1 MQTVVLGWF
10 GFSAVWF
17 IPLFWRLVK
26 AALPGGGGLAGPGS
40 IRLWLGF
47 VGVLTAS
54 CTLATAL
61 TGDATTNALGHA
73 LARGFEHVFGH
84 VGTPFAMIALFVVGL
99 PWLVGVRWRQVNAWL
114 DASFGIRFARERG
127 DEEPRGVA
135 DLPRA
140 ALHRDDDRRVRRA
153 ADVQPTTAH
162 TVNSMA
168 PRQNGRYARPT
179 LWKPNDAQR
188 GERRSAS
195 AGGAARA
202 AAEPTAPAGWL
213 KPGAQPRG
221 AQPAAAMATGAA
233 GTAAAGASTAG
244 FAKVAGAAA
253 AASEP
258 AKNGRRRDVR
268 PPCAQDDQSAAVG
281 GRCAESGRPGDDGK
295 RRRKNA
301 APGFGHARA
310 DNRRREARRGDDAA
324 ERSFE
329 SGAPRR
335 ADGRSSRAARRPRG
349 GRDVARRVRAGRH
362 RHREADRLDRRGRGA
377 RQTRASASGRARS
390 ALRAAPPGDA
400 GRRVGGAQS
409 TDDFHAVATDNRRD
423 APTARAPRADGRA
436 DRRDRTQASAGKP
449 GARAALCVARE
460 ARGTHRAR
468 GERA

>member
-258 AKNGRRRDVR
+258 AKTAGGAMSAHHAPKTINPPLSVGGAPKAAGPAMTGSGAAKTPPRLRPCPRRQSPPRSPPRRRCRRAVFR
-268 PPCAQDDQSAAVG
+268 KRSA
-281 GRCAESGRPGDDGK
+281 SP
-295 RRRKNA
+295 RRR
-301 APGFGHARA
+301 
-310 DNRRREARRGDDAA
+310 A
-324 ERSFE
+324 EQ
-329 SGAPRR
+329 PRR
-335 ADGRSSRAARRPRG
+335 SPPRG

>member
-221 AQPAAAMATGAA
+221 AQPAAAMATGATGA
-233 GTAAAGASTAG
+233 TGAAAAGASTAG

-258 AKNGRRRDVR
+258 AKTAGGAMSAHHAPKTIN
-268 PPCAQDDQSAAVG
+268 PPLS
-281 GRCAESGRPGDDGK
+281 
-295 RRRKNA
+295 
-301 APGFGHARA
+301 
-310 DNRRREARRGDDAA
+310 
-324 ERSFE
+324 
-329 SGAPRR
+329 
-335 ADGRSSRAARRPRG
+335 
-349 GRDVARRVRAGRH
+349 
-362 RHREADRLDRRGRGA
+362 
-377 RQTRASASGRARS
+377 
-390 ALRAAPPGDA
+390 
-400 GRRVGGAQS
+400 VGGAPKAAGPAMTGS
-409 TDDFHAVATDNRRD
+409 GAAKTPPPASAMP
-423 APTARAPRADGRA
+423 APTIAAAKPAAATMPPSGLSKAERLAAPTG
-436 DRRDRTQASAGKP
+436 
-449 GARAALCVARE
+449 GAAA
-460 ARGTHRAR
+460 
-468 GERA
+468 